1 MRVRTVP
8 LSKLAKLRSSS
19 LSSSSL
25 SIIFSRFEVMQK
37 FEPKLTQL
45 SFDFFLINEKGKNL
59 RRKDLLY
66 EAILIE
72 SYTDLNLFDFYSQIY
87 VDSMREVKMFQRRS
101 CVLFGPEG

>member
-1 MRVRTVP
+1 
-8 LSKLAKLRSSS
+8 
-19 LSSSSL
+19 
-25 SIIFSRFEVMQK
+25 MQK

-66 EAILIE
+66 EAISIE
-72 SYTDLNLFDFYSQIY
+72 SYTELNLYDFYSQ
-87 VDSMREVKMFQRRS
+87 VHKDGMQEVKIFQRRS